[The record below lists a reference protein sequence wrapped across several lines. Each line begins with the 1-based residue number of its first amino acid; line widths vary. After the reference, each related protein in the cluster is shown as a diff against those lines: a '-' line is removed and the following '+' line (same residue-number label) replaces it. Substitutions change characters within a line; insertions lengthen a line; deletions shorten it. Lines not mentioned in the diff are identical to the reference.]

1 MSDRTGV
8 LLLLRQEEMS
18 GERTVVVPLT
28 GGDDRNVYFTG
39 DRMR

>member
-1 MSDRTGV
+1 
-8 LLLLRQEEMS
+8 MS

-28 GGDDRNVYFTG
+28 GGDDRNVYCTG